1 MSHSGVPGAS
11 LLSSN
16 PSYNPLGTFGTLL
29 PDLAAAGGEI
39 IAPGN
44 PLSTAA
50 FLTKGG
56 FDLSQGNIL
65 PGLLNFAGAVLP
77 GVLSGTEGSA
87 AGADTAG
94 AAATTTPAA
103 AGSSLSDFLGS
114 NLFSGVGNS
123 ISTGFNNVLNSLG
136 LGGAPAAG
144 GTGGVTAAGSTAP
157 ITATA
162 LPPPSVSDFTA
173 LSPSSISELASSN
186 PAGTAA
192 INAITGGP
200 AASSGGGILSSVT
213 DFTKAHPFLTQI
225 GGLAGAQ
232 LLSPLLSQITGGGQT
247 AQEKAL
253 LQNAQATQGQAQGLI
268 NSLTSGTLPPGA
280 QQSVQ
285 QALDADIAQIKS
297 RYAAMG
303 ISGSAAEQTDIAN
316 AQNLAAS
323 NKFQLAQTATNTGLT
338 ELGLTD
344 QIYQSLVQ
352 NQLTRQGQLSDA
364 LSRYMAALGT
374 GTALAQAKAA

>member
-16 PSYNPLGTFGTLL
+16 PGYNPLGTFGTLL
-29 PDLAAAGGEI
+29 PDIGAAAL
-39 IAPGN
+39 ALTGN
-44 PLSTAA
+44 PLPAA
-50 FLTKGG
+50 AILGTKGG
-56 FDLSQGNIL
+56 FDVSQGNLI
-65 PGLLNFAGAVLP
+65 PGLLEFAGAGLQGADAFGEGSP
-77 GVLSGTEGSA
+77 AAGEGTGSA
-87 AGADTAG
+87 ATGTSSG
-94 AAATTTPAA
+94 G
-103 AGSSLSDFLGS
+103 GSSFSDFLTKA
-114 NLFSGVGNS
+114 GNT
-123 ISTGFNNVLNSLG
+123 ISTGYNDVLSSLG
-136 LGGAPAAG
+136 LGPDTTGAATTAA
-144 GTGGVTAAGSTAP
+144 TGGTAAGPGVAQLTASGLSP
-157 ITATA
+157 A
-162 LPPPSVSDFTA
+162 SVS
-173 LSPSSISELASSN
+173 ELTSAN

-200 AASSGGGILSSVT
+200 AASSGGGILSSIT

-268 NSLTSGTLPPGA
+268 SSLTSGTLPPGA

-303 ISGSAAEQTDIAN
+303 MSGSAAEQTDIAN